1 MTRYRYKA
9 YDDKGVLTEGELETG
24 SREAGIEALHRRG
37 LLTLDLSEEAARSP
51 QRWWERE
58 VFASATLPLAG
69 LAILTRELATL
80 IKADLPLDESLRITS
95 LQPLMSARV
104 RNSTR
109 MLHES
114 VREGA
119 SLSAAMAAQ
128 GQSFPEYY
136 WRLIEAAEASGS
148 LGDVLDDL
156 ANFIERSSETRS
168 QVASALLYPM
178 VLLIAAVVTVGVI
191 LAVLVPAVV
200 PLFKDAGT
208 EPPAAL
214 QALAALHDFTTANW
228 PIVLTALAAGAL
240 GLYAVLKQPAVRNML
255 DRALLRLPLLGRLIA
270 NKETARFARTLA
282 TMTRNGVPMLD
293 AVRIS
298 GSVLTNRAYSDAV
311 ADAGA
316 ALKEGGTLAQPL
328 QRSGLFSELA
338 LRLIAV
344 GEQTGQLEPM
354 LMRVASIYEATV
366 QRQMQRFVTLL
377 TPALTL
383 VIGAIVGSLIIS
395 VMGAIL
401 SVNDLALR

>member
-1 MTRYRYKA
+1 M
-9 YDDKGVLTEGELETG
+9 
-24 SREAGIEALHRRG
+24 
-37 LLTLDLSEEAARSP
+37 
-51 QRWWERE
+51 
-58 VFASATLPLAG
+58 
-69 LAILTRELATL
+69 
-80 IKADLPLDESLRITS
+80 
-95 LQPLMSARV
+95 
-104 RNSTR
+104 
-109 MLHES
+109 
-114 VREGA
+114 
-119 SLSAAMAAQ
+119 
-128 GQSFPEYY
+128 
-136 WRLIEAAEASGS
+136 
-148 LGDVLDDL
+148 
-156 ANFIERSSETRS
+156 
-168 QVASALLYPM
+168 
-178 VLLIAAVVTVGVI
+178 
-191 LAVLVPAVV
+191 
-200 PLFKDAGT
+200 
-208 EPPAAL
+208 